1 MAIFEIEMYIHH
13 SIAGEAAMIIASK
26 IFQESMVIEGKSVP
40 FFRED
45 PRTGYTQTDNL
56 PLNAMF
62 IDLQKLNIDNT
73 GSVRRFIEHYGV
85 PQLGSF
91 GALFRLSRL
100 CGKRHPYPIRIEG
113 GMGGVELD
121 CCRLALP
128 FAGCLGYGKGM
139 EDWAATTHFAKSE
152 GARRLNHHSAKA
164 PKLQGG
170 IISVAEAKYVLRLL
184 QNGTAILAARDCFGG
199 DAASMADYLLESVR
213 PQSKRIKVEA
223 GTPVFMYQHLDHS
236 RTIMSRADVEYEIV
250 QWSKDEADANERR
263 HAYDAWR
270 ESDIENLVDETK
282 RFFAAAKRPCTN
294 DANGPYAKALFKMAS
309 SDPAFSGFEEDDS
322 TTIAFIEGFEGMLA
336 SGEPWRICENPR
348 CRNLYKHHREYD
360 PDSNRRF
367 KPSKYCSNSCR
378 VSAQHALG

>member
-1 MAIFEIEMYIHH
+1 MAIFEIAMYIHH
-13 SIAGEAAMIIASK
+13 LIAGETAVRIASR
-26 IFQESMVIEGKSVP
+26 ILQESMVIEGRSVP

-45 PRTGYTQTDNL
+45 PKAGYAETGIL

-62 IDLQKLNIDNT
+62 IDLQKLNVDNT
-73 GSVRRFIEHYGV
+73 GSVRRFIERYGV

-100 CGKRHPYPIRIEG
+100 CGKRRPYPIGIEG

-128 FAGCLGYGKGM
+128 FAGCFGYGAGT
-139 EDWAATTHFAKSE
+139 EDWIATTHFAKSE
-152 GARRLNHHSAKA
+152 GVRRFDYRSAKA
-164 PKLQGG
+164 PKLPGG

-184 QNGTAILAARDCFGG
+184 QNGTAILAARDHFDG
-199 DAASMADYLLESVR
+199 DAASMADYLLEDIR

-223 GTPVFMYQHLDHS
+223 GTPVFMYQRLDRK
-236 RTIMSRADVEYEIV
+236 RTIMSSADVEYEIV
-250 QWSKDEADANERR
+250 QWFQGEADADERR
-263 HAYDAWR
+263 RAYDAWR
-270 ESDIENLVDETK
+270 EADIEDLADEVE
-282 RFFAAAKRPCTN
+282 RFFAAAKRSSN
-294 DANGPYAKALFKMAS
+294 DDANGPYAKALFKMAS
-309 SDPAFSGFEEDDS
+309 SDPAFSGFGEDDS

-336 SGEPWRICENPR
+336 SDEPWRICENPR

-360 PDSNRRF
+360 PESNRRF